1 VVTNRSY
8 RRAERGARSRC
19 ANIRSVT
26 NELKRGR
33 GHTRIKIY
41 VALAVGIVVAVLLS
55 FFDAIHH
62 ALIAGW
68 AAACLVYIVWV
79 WTAVWRMDATTT
91 RDHATLE
98 DPGRRTADLVL
109 IFAAL
114 ASVVA
119 VVWVLVDARHLKGGA
134 QLGVALLAVLSV
146 ALSWLLVHTLYTL
159 RYARIYYRGDGG
171 VDFNQEEPAA
181 VQRLRLSG
189 AHARDDVPG
198 VGHQHLELVPA
209 PHDPGA
215 HAALLRVRHGDRG
228 LDGEPGGR
236 AHLTYRTKR

>member
-1 VVTNRSY
+1 
-8 RRAERGARSRC
+8 
-19 ANIRSVT
+19 VT

-146 ALSWLLVHTLYTL
+146 ALSWLLVHTF
-159 RYARIYYRGDGG
+159 YRGDGG
-171 VDFNQEEPAA
+171 VDFNQEEPPQYSDFAYLA
-181 VQRLRLSG
+181 LTLGMTFQVSDTNISSSYLRRTILGHTLLSYVFG
-189 AHARDDVPG
+189 TVIVASTVN
-198 VGHQHLELVPA
+198 LVA
-209 PHDPGA
+209 
-215 HAALLRVRHGDRG
+215 G
-228 LDGEPGGR
+228 L
-236 AHLTYRTKR
+236 T